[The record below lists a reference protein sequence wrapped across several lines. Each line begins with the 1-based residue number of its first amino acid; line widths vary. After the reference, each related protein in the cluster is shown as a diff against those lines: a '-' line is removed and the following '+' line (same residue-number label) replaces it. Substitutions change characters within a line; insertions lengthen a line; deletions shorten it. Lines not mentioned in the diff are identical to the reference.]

1 MSSTSDS
8 EYYKEWYQKNKDK
21 HNKYMLES
29 ILCEVCNTEIK
40 RCSVSRH
47 NKTKKHLL
55 NVLVKDNKEDIK
67 LNEIKKIL
75 NKD

>member
-8 EYYKEWYQKNKDK
+8 EYYKEWYLKNKDK

-29 ILCEVCNTEIK
+29 ISCQVCNTEIK
-40 RCSVSRH
+40 RCSVTKH

-55 NVLVKDNKEDIK
+55 NLLVKDNKNDIK
-67 LNEIKKIL
+67 ATEIKNIIDK
-75 NKD
+75 